1 MPSHEQPRH
10 WGFGAS
16 LRLAAPV
23 VLAATLVVST
33 GCDMIAQFTKPGP
46 EVVEGAHSA
55 LRSGD
60 LPAAADE
67 FARLAA
73 DHPEV
78 VEVAVGH
85 AYMQLLAGDTRGA
98 DATLAAVEPT
108 AGDDLGKIKLRRALV
123 ALNGGDLDGVKSHGK
138 ASGLPEGK
146 LLAAEVHLVDLES
159 DEAMQILREVSGAG
173 GPVGDAAGRYLSMLD
188 SGDQIQAGL
197 AEATALWALGERESS
212 CEAAEELVKALG
224 DDGDKNA
231 QLLLWA
237 GRAVT
242 SGLPGVATSL
252 LDDIDFPPEGQAW
265 RVQATRAMVS
275 VAEGDV
281 EEGARILSALEEA
294 GAPAD
299 GLADAMATACGLTDD
314 RSAAK
319 ELAGRVESAA
329 AARCLLHAGAGR
341 AAMDQAPPGAL
352 KTFLE
357 NR

>member
-1 MPSHEQPRH
+1 MPSHELLPLPSIGRC
-10 WGFGAS
+10 
-16 LRLAAPV
+16 LRLTAPALLV
-23 VLAATLVVST
+23 ASLVVST
-33 GCDMIAQFTKPGP
+33 GCDMIAQFTTPGP
-46 EVVEGAHSA
+46 EVVEGAHNA

-67 FARLAA
+67 FARLSA
-73 DHPEV
+73 DHPDV
-78 VEVAVGH
+78 PHVAVGQ
-85 AYMQLLAGDTRGA
+85 AYMQLLAGDHRAA
-98 DATLAAVEPT
+98 DATLAAAEPN
-108 AGDDLGKIKLRRALV
+108 AGEQVGEIKLRRALV
-123 ALNGGDLDGVKSHGK
+123 ALAAGDLDGVKSHGK

-159 DEAMQILREVSGAG
+159 DEAMQILREVAGSGG
-173 GPVGDAAGRYLSMLD
+173 SVGDTAGRYLEMLD

-224 DDGDKNA
+224 DDDQKNA

-242 SGLPGVATSL
+242 SGLPGVAASL
-252 LDDIDFPPEGQAW
+252 LDDIDFPPDGQAW
-265 RVQATRAMVS
+265 RVQATRAMVA

-281 EEGARILSALEEA
+281 QEGARILAALEEA

-299 GLADAMATACGLTDD
+299 GLADAMATACALTED
-314 RSAAK
+314 RAAAK

-329 AARCLLHAGAGR
+329 AARCLLHAGAPR
-341 AAMDQAPPGAL
+341 AAASQAPPGAL